1 MNGAGVPPTDWKFH
15 EEVQEGREGRGGEGR
30 EGLAGGVCLK
40 LHWVHLKNQKHVVF
54 LLLSSM
60 GFIFFAKMGGGVTTK
75 QLFCG
80 FTPVKGECLYAALSA
95 PPLSSDDTI
104 AGG

>member
-15 EEVQEGREGRGGEGR
+15 EEVQEGR

-60 GFIFFAKMGGGVTTK
+60 GFYFLCKNGGEKTTK

-104 AGG
+104 SGG